1 MCARIVFYIQK
12 EIIRII
18 SGTNSAVFC
27 GQVFRKFNIL
37 PHCRY
42 ILLLLLI
49 LVMDS
54 VGKCQSSSDRHGM
67 STNIDVTYMCQ
78 VVT

>member
-1 MCARIVFYIQK
+1 MVFYIQK

-18 SGTNSAVFC
+18 SGTNSTVSC

-37 PHCRY
+37 PHCRDF
-42 ILLLLLI
+42 LLSLLI
-49 LVMDS
+49 LVMDN
-54 VGKCQSSSDRHGM
+54 VGKCQSSSDRHEM

-78 VVT
+78 AVT